1 MPPVILM
8 YHSVRNAKRDPFA
21 LCVSPRNFERQ
32 MQIVASV
39 ARPMPLKRMIESNIP
54 ERAVAVTFDDGYAD
68 NLHQALPILERHGI
82 PATIF
87 IATGYIGGKREFWWD
102 EVERLL
108 LGRGSLDGMS
118 SLRAGG
124 HRLSLTDSGQHRS
137 GWTAWRR
144 RHWKAWNT
152 AGADPRERQFTE
164 IRTWLKQRSVADREE
179 AILQLRRQG
188 AERPQGRSA
197 MTEPELREAAGH
209 QLLEIGAHTV
219 NHPSLGWLD
228 ADAQREEITQSKRWL
243 EATLNRP
250 IDTFAYPYGSKEPV
264 ERDYT
269 DQTVGLVRS
278 AGFTLAVTTRNGS
291 ISPEDDPLELPRRHV
306 HDWDGVTFAD
316 KLDGWL
322 NDRPVSTGP

>member
-8 YHSVRNAKRDPFA
+8 YHSVRKVKRDPFA
-21 LCVSPRNFERQ
+21 LCVSPKNFERQ
-32 MQIVASV
+32 MQIVASMAKPV
-39 ARPMPLKRMIESNIP
+39 PLKRMIEPNIP

-87 IATGYIGGKREFWWD
+87 IATGYIGGNREFWWD
-102 EVERLL
+102 EIERLL

-118 SLRAGG
+118 SVSAGG
-124 HRLSLTDSGQHRS
+124 HRLSLPNDAGQRRS

-144 RHWKAWNT
+144 RHWKAWDS

-164 IRTWLKQRSVADREE
+164 IRNWLKQRSVADREE
-179 AILQLRRQG
+179 AILQLRRQST
-188 AERPQGRSA
+188 ARQQGRSA
-197 MTEPELREAAGH
+197 MTEPELREVAGH
-209 QLLEIGAHTV
+209 QFIEIGAHTV

-228 ADAQREEITQSKRWL
+228 ADAQREEITESKRWL
-243 EATLNRP
+243 ETTLNRP
-250 IDTFAYPYGSKEPV
+250 IETFAYPYGSKEPA

-278 AGFTLAVTTRNGS
+278 AGFTLAVTTRNAS
-291 ISPEDDPLELPRRHV
+291 MSPNDEALELPRRHV
-306 HDWDGVTFAD
+306 HDWDGDTFAD
-316 KLDGWL
+316 KLNAWL
-322 NDRPVSTGP
+322 DERR